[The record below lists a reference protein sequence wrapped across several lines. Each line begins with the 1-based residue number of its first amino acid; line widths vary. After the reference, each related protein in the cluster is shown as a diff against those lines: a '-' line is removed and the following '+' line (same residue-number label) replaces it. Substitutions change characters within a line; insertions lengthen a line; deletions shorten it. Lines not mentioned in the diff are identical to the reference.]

1 MKITIS
7 KKIGCIVLSALM
19 TASVLLSNLVDII
32 PDAVNTVHA
41 DTVHTDH
48 EGEDKDGSCH
58 VGWKGVS
65 SLPTEP
71 GNYYLTTDVTISST
85 WSVPEGT
92 TNLCL
97 NGHDI
102 IKSSNGSAIY
112 INSGAI
118 LNLYNESKN
127 SGTIS
132 HSKDSNNIPIEGL
145 GVYVEGGTFNMY
157 GGSISGNKTI
167 FSGGGIYLN
176 FGEVTITGGEIYG
189 NEAHH
194 GGGVCVEY
202 GTATIS
208 GGEISSNKATGEY
221 GQGGGV
227 YVYKGTVIFSDAT
240 ISENESVSSGGG
252 VLVQDGTVTF
262 SGGEISNNK
271 VTGEYGNGG
280 GVSVYD
286 GTVTFSGST
295 ISDNTANYGGGLSVL
310 SGNVELSGGTISGN
324 TANNGSGG
332 GVYIV
337 LPGTFTMTGG
347 TIVNNIAIDKENV
360 GRGCGGG
367 VYSNGTFNM
376 SGGTITENKADTDGD
391 NVYIIDDYASIN
403 PGEDAV
409 IDGGLYSEDYT
420 TVCFYSNVNGDDTD
434 KMTSQIIKK
443 GEDVKLNA
451 NPFTREDYV
460 FIAWNT
466 KPDRSGTNYADCEPI
481 NVEKTDY
488 EGLTLYA
495 VWDKPHEEHDKQDT
509 AGSLHNGWTEWT
521 KEDELPK
528 NPGSYY
534 LMTDVTLSATWKVQP
549 GTTNLCLNGH
559 SITAAGEF
567 DTITVG
573 AYATLNL
580 YDESNNSGIITH
592 SENCEGRGVHVNGT
606 FNMHSGKITGNKFIH
621 NTFSSGAGVV
631 VDGGILTISGGEISG
646 NSTNVS
652 GGGICVDRGT
662 ATISGGKITGNS
674 SKTSG
679 GGVRVSSKAVVI
691 ISGGEIS
698 DNTTKG
704 DGGGISVVGSG
715 TVTLTGGT
723 IINNKALGQEN
734 YGYGGGV
741 FIKFGTFNMSGGTV
755 TGNTAATDG
764 NNVYINDEYGT
775 FIPGEDAVID
785 GGLYSEDYTTVCFY
799 SNVNGDDTDKMTSQI
814 IKKGEAVNLNPN
826 VFSREGYDFNGWNTK
841 ADGSGEVYA
850 DGANVYIFKQVYDD
864 LKLYAQWAKLHEDHD
879 KQDDDKCS
887 LHEGWTAWTKDNEL
901 PSEPGYYYLATD
913 IALSDTWSAP
923 PGATNLCLNGYKIV
937 QTKVDSATIYVSSD
951 ASLNLYDVKN
961 YSGIITHEKDAN
973 DEPKKG
979 IGVYVSGGTFT
990 MTGGEISGNTGGSYG
1005 GGVYVYDGTFTMTGG
1020 EISGN
1025 ASDSGGG
1032 GVYVDSNST
1041 LTMNGGEISGNSAK
1055 EQGGGVY
1062 VDYNSALTM
1071 NGGEIA
1077 NNKATGENGF
1087 GGGVYCIGTF
1097 NMSNGTITGNTATE
1111 DGNNV
1116 FIILGETFNPDPI
1129 DDPTIDGGLVSKSY
1143 TTVCFFA
1150 NGGGGEM
1157 RSQIIPKNTDTA
1169 LRKNTFTLKDCVLKE
1184 WNTKAD
1190 GSGES
1195 YADEDKVNV
1204 SSDEG
1209 LILYAQWVPDK
1220 YKITFVDG
1228 DGTTLQSSDVAYN
1241 TVPKY
1246 TGTKT
1251 PTKAPD
1257 AEYSYTFAGWTD
1269 GTKEYGLTEDL
1280 PAAKAVVTYRPVFSS
1295 AVNEYEVMFVN
1306 EDGTE
1311 LQSGQV
1317 AYGEVPEYKG
1327 TTPAKAPDAQYTY
1340 TFTGWKNGD
1349 SEYDK
1354 DAALPKV
1361 TGDVTYTAVYTGTLN
1376 QYTITFV
1383 DDDGAV
1389 LSSEKYDYGTA
1400 AAAIVKPT
1408 DPSKKADAQYTYKFS
1423 GWTPV
1428 IAEVTGDATYTA
1440 TYLTTTNKYTITFV
1454 DGDGNKTSKQYDY
1467 GTPADDIVVPT
1478 NVTKTATA
1486 QYTYTFEK
1494 WDKEI
1499 ADVTEDATYTAQ
1511 FTATV
1516 NEYTITFVSDGKVV
1530 STKDYPYGTSADDI
1544 KPADPTIAP
1553 TAQYTYTFVGWTPA
1567 LAEVTGEA
1575 TYTAQFSTKVNN
1587 YNVTFVDEDGT
1598 VISSADY
1605 DYGTVASA
1613 ITKPA
1618 DPTKAPTAQ
1627 FTYTFSGWTPEI
1639 ANVTADATYTAT
1651 YKAAVNEYT
1660 IKFVDEDGTVL
1671 QSSKVAYGET
1681 PSFTGTTPTKKATAQ
1696 YTYTF
1701 SGWTPEIANVTAD
1714 ATYTATYKAAVNEY
1728 TVTFI
1733 SDGKVISTKDYP
1745 YGTAAA
1751 DITVPADPTIAP
1763 TAQYTYTFEGWSPAL
1778 EEVTGDAAYTAVYTS
1793 TINAYTVTFLDEDGT
1808 VLSSK
1813 VYDYG
1818 TKAADIVRPA
1828 DPSKAAT
1835 AQYTYTFEGW
1845 DAEIVDVTADAV
1857 YTAVYTSTVNE
1868 YTVTFI
1874 SDGKVISTK
1883 DYPYG
1888 TAAADIV
1895 VPADPTIAP
1904 TVQYTYTFEGWT
1916 PAIADVT
1923 GDATYTAEFSA
1934 TVNEYEIKFVDE
1946 DGTVLQSVK
1955 VAYGQNPSYTGETPT
1970 KESTDESTFAFVGW
1984 TDGTVTYSTSATLP
1998 KVTGDAVYTA
2008 VYADTQKEY
2017 EIKFTD
2023 DEGNVLQTIMV
2034 LYGQVPVYQ
2043 GKDPSKEATEQYTY
2057 TFIGWNDGKNTY
2069 GVSDK
2074 LPAVIG
2080 DAVYKAVFESTV
2092 NEYTIT
2098 FVNSDGTVLQTSKVP
2113 YGELPSY
2120 TRATPVKAE
2129 DEMYTYAFSGWT
2141 PELVKVT
2148 GDATYTAVFT
2158 ANAKPASYY
2167 LKSLTG
2173 DGLGGD
2179 IVAVFGRTIDDAHAI
2194 DYLDRVESD
2203 GKALTRDKDYT
2214 AESGSVIIT
2223 LKKEYLDTLSEGK
2236 HALTVYFKDGQS
2248 VSLEYT
2254 VKHISNEAENIPS
2267 TGKKIAKT
2275 LFIGGACVLLAAA
2288 VAGTAI
2294 VIKKKRK
2301 KEDA

>member
-19 TASVLLSNLVDII
+19 TASVLLSNIVDII

-41 DTVHTDH
+41 DSVHIDH

-71 GNYYLTTDVTISST
+71 GNYYLTTDVTISSAWT
-85 WSVPEGT
+85 VPEGT

-97 NGHDI
+97 NGHSITAAGKFHTIDI
-102 IKSSNGSAIY
+102 GD
-112 INSGAI
+112 GVT
-118 LNLYNESKN
+118 LNLYDESNN
-127 SGTIS
+127 SGTIT
-132 HSKDSNNIPIEGL
+132 HATDNNDVPKPGS
-145 GVYVEGGTFNMY
+145 GVSVYRGTFNMY
-157 GGSISGNKTI
+157 GGKISGNT
-167 FSGGGIYLN
+167 SDN
-176 FGEVTITGGEIYG
+176 
-189 NEAHH
+189 
-194 GGGVCVEY
+194 
-202 GTATIS
+202 
-208 GGEISSNKATGEY
+208 
-221 GQGGGV
+221 GGGV
-227 YVYKGTVIFSDAT
+227 YVRTGIFT
-240 ISENESVSSGGG
+240 ISGGSISGNTASEFGGG
-252 VLVQDGTVTF
+252 VYILNNLNNGLDSVTVTF
-262 SGGEISNNK
+262 SGGTISGNK
-271 VTGEYGNGG
+271 ARGGG
-280 GVSVYD
+280 GVYVEYAKSS
-286 GTVTFSGST
+286 FSGST
-295 ISDNTANYGGGLSVL
+295 ISDNTADFIAGIGFHCANVEISGGKISGNESVNDSGGIFISMGTVIEMSDVTISGNTANNGKGGGVYVESGGTFTMTGGAIINNKSFDEDNDEENFGIGCGGGVYSEGTFNMSGGTITGNTADINGDNVYSPIDNFSPSGTAAIDGGLYSQDYTTVCFYSNEKGDDTDKMTSQIIKKGEDVKLNVNPFIREDYGFNGWNTKADGTGTAYADCAVVKIDKSIYDDLTLYAQWAEDHKVHEEQDDETCSLHEGWTAWNDADSLPTEPGYYYLTTDVTLTSSCWYVPQGTTNLCLNGHKILENSNGMETINIRSGATLNLYDESKNDGLITHSKDSNNNKKEGTGILLRGGTLNMYGGSVSGNITGTYVKNGSGIVISDGTVNMYGGKVSENTTNNSNGGGIENL
-310 SGNVELSGGTISGN
+310 SGSFNMYGGTISGNTVNGNTEYTGFGGDVCSSSGTIVISGGTISGN
-324 TANNGSGG
+324 TANNGRGG

-347 TIVNNIAIDKENV
+347 TITNNQALGKENE
-360 GRGCGGG
+360 GKGYGGG
-367 VYSNGTFNM
+367 VCIYTGTFDM
-376 SGGTITENKADTDGD
+376 SGGTVTVNTADTDGN
-391 NVYIIDDYASIN
+391 NVYIKDDYAAIN
-403 PGEDAV
+403 PGDDAV

-434 KMTSQIIKK
+434 EMTSQIIKK
-443 GEDVKLNA
+443 GEYVPLKLNE
-451 NPFTREDYV
+451 FT
-460 FIAWNT
+460 
-466 KPDRSGTNYADCEPI
+466 
-481 NVEKTDY
+481 
-488 EGLTLYA
+488 
-495 VWDKPHEEHDKQDT
+495 
-509 AGSLHNGWTEWT
+509 
-521 KEDELPK
+521 
-528 NPGSYY
+528 
-534 LMTDVTLSATWKVQP
+534 
-549 GTTNLCLNGH
+549 
-559 SITAAGEF
+559 
-567 DTITVG
+567 
-573 AYATLNL
+573 
-580 YDESNNSGIITH
+580 
-592 SENCEGRGVHVNGT
+592 
-606 FNMHSGKITGNKFIH
+606 
-621 NTFSSGAGVV
+621 
-631 VDGGILTISGGEISG
+631 
-646 NSTNVS
+646 
-652 GGGICVDRGT
+652 
-662 ATISGGKITGNS
+662 
-674 SKTSG
+674 
-679 GGVRVSSKAVVI
+679 
-691 ISGGEIS
+691 
-698 DNTTKG
+698 
-704 DGGGISVVGSG
+704 
-715 TVTLTGGT
+715 
-723 IINNKALGQEN
+723 
-734 YGYGGGV
+734 
-741 FIKFGTFNMSGGTV
+741 
-755 TGNTAATDG
+755 
-764 NNVYINDEYGT
+764 
-775 FIPGEDAVID
+775 
-785 GGLYSEDYTTVCFY
+785 
-799 SNVNGDDTDKMTSQI
+799 
-814 IKKGEAVNLNPN
+814 
-826 VFSREGYDFNGWNTK
+826 REGYDFNGWNTK

-850 DGANVYIFKQVYDD
+850 DGASVYVDKSVYED
-864 LKLYAQWAKLHEDHD
+864 LNLYALWAEPHQDHD
-879 KQDDDKCS
+879 KQDDETCS
-887 LHEGWTAWTKDNEL
+887 LHEGWIAWTETETL
-901 PSEPGYYYLATD
+901 PNEPGYYFLTKDVMLAE
-913 IALSDTWSAP
+913 IWMAP
-923 PGATNLCLNGYKIV
+923 PAVTHLCLNGHKII
-937 QTKVDSATIYVSSD
+937 QSADESAVIYVSSD
-951 ASLNLYDVKN
+951 ATLYLYDLTN
-961 YSGIITHEKDAN
+961 NSGVITHLKD
-973 DEPKKG
+973 DDG
-979 IGVYVSGGTFT
+979 IRTGEGVLVEGGIFN
-990 MTGGEISGNTGGSYG
+990 MDGGSISGNEAVYDGGGIYVNGGEVTITGGKITGNKSSADCAGGGIYLDGGELTISDGVISGNEAGTNG
-1005 GGVYVYDGTFTMTGG
+1005 GGVCVNEGTLNMAGG
-1020 EISGN
+1020 T
-1025 ASDSGGG
+1025 
-1032 GVYVDSNST
+1032 V
-1041 LTMNGGEISGNSAK
+1041 
-1055 EQGGGVY
+1055 
-1062 VDYNSALTM
+1062 
-1071 NGGEIA
+1071 
-1077 NNKATGENGF
+1077 
-1087 GGGVYCIGTF
+1087 
-1097 NMSNGTITGNTATE
+1097 TGNTSKS

-1116 FIILGETFNPDPI
+1116 YIAEDNEFNPDPI
-1129 DDPTIDGGLVSKSY
+1129 EKPAIDGGLYSKNY
-1143 TTVCFFA
+1143 TTVCFNA
-1150 NGGGGEM
+1150 NGGDGKM

-1169 LRKNTFTLKDCVLKE
+1169 LRKNTFTHEDYVCTG

-1190 GSGES
+1190 GTGDP
-1195 YADEDKVNV
+1195 YADEAKVNV
-1204 SSDEG
+1204 SSNEG
-1209 LILYAQWVPDK
+1209 LILYAQWVPAN
-1220 YKITFVDG
+1220 YTITFVDG
-1228 DGTTLQSSDVAYN
+1228 DGTTLQSGDVAYN

-1251 PTKAPD
+1251 PTKTPD

-1269 GTKEYGLTEDL
+1269 GTNTYGLTVDL
-1280 PAAKAVVTYRPVFSS
+1280 PAAEAVVTYRPVFSS
-1295 AVNEYEVMFVN
+1295 AVNEYEVKFVN

-1340 TFTGWKNGD
+1340 SFTGWKNGD

-1511 FTATV
+1511 FTVTV

-1575 TYTAQFSTKVNN
+1575 TYTAQFSTKVNK

-1605 DYGTVASA
+1605 DYGTAASA

-1627 FTYTFSGWTPEI
+1627 YTYTFSGWTPEI

-1681 PSFTGTTPTKKATAQ
+1681 PVYSGETPAKKATAQ

-1778 EEVTGDAAYTAVYTS
+1778 EEVTGDATYTAVYTS

-1946 DGTVLQSVK
+1946 DGTLLQSDK
-1955 VAYGQNPSYTGETPT
+1955 VAYGQNPSYTGVTPT
-1970 KESTDESTFAFVGW
+1970 KESTDESTFSFVGW

-2034 LYGQVPVYQ
+2034 LYGQVPIYQ
-2043 GKDPSKEATEQYTY
+2043 GKDPSKEATAQYTY

-2074 LPAVIG
+2074 LPVVIG

-2098 FVNSDGTVLQTSKVP
+2098 FVNADGTVLQSGKVP
-2113 YGELPSY
+2113 YGEMPSY
-2120 TRATPVKAE
+2120 TGATPVKAE

-2141 PELVKVT
+2141 PVLDKVT

-2179 IVAVFGRTIDDAHAI
+2179 IVAVFGRTIDDANAI
-2194 DYLDRVESD
+2194 SYLDRVESD

-2214 AESGSVIIT
+2214 AEAGSVIIT

-2236 HALTVYFKDGQS
+2236 HTLTVYFKDGQS

-2267 TGKKIAKT
+2267 TGEKIAKT

-2288 VAGTAI
+2288 AAGTAI

-2301 KEDA
+2301 KEDV